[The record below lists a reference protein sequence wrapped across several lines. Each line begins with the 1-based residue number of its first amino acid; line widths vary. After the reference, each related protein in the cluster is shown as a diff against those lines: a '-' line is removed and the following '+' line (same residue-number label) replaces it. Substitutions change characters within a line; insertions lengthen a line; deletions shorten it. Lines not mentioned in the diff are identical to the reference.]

1 MIKTMRTFF
10 DWVNNGNRW
19 KYLCCGMVLGVC
31 SGTMYCAALSG
42 IATAGALQYKNY
54 AWGGSCSTVNAIL
67 MAAGS
72 VVGYLI
78 RCALCGR

>member
-1 MIKTMRTFF
+1 MGEFF
-10 DWVNNGNRW
+10 DWVNKGNRW
-19 KYLCCGMVLGVC
+19 KYLCSGMVLGMF

-54 AWGGSCSTVNAIL
+54 AWGGSYSTVNAIL
-67 MAAGS
+67 MAAGA